1 MRNLVNFAM
10 TFGLNVTVMEGENFK
25 VEVRNHHLQ
34 VNNKKAFESA
44 IKTDLNSP
52 FEIDRQCA
60 SEMLDI
66 INEFGLVSE
75 A

>member
-25 VEVRNHHLQ
+25 VEVRNNCLS
-34 VNNKKAFESA
+34 VNNRKAFESA
-44 IKTDLNSP
+44 IKADLNSP
-52 FEIDRQCA
+52 SKVDRQYA

-66 INEFGLVSE
+66 VNEFGLVSE